1 MLKYSPPPSG
11 SVRFPWIAAGRQR
24 DQSIN
29 LHIRTTSSTYLHK
42 TANVLTDDGLY
53 IHKGLALL
61 SESQWPG
68 KKKRG
73 RGLYIGYTET
83 MFYWSSERFCCGF
96 SPFTSNKFP
105 RRTKKKAM
113 MMKAAFRSSY
123 FLFNRFFSTMNIDY
137 WLCTAVTSSFYTIF
151 TFVLLFFVGP
161 SVGHGR
167 LEMSTTK
174 SFNRFSCI
182 FHMRDNIR
190 LQQIW

>member
-123 FLFNRFFSTMNIDY
+123 FLFNRFFFHYEYRLLVMH
-137 WLCTAVTSSFYTIF
+137 SSD
-151 TFVLLFFVGP
+151 LFFLHDFHV
-161 SVGHGR
+161 R
-167 LEMSTTK
+167 ALIFCW
-174 SFNRFSCI
+174 SFSGSRTPWNVNDKIFQQVLVHFS
-182 FHMRDNIR
+182 HAR
-190 LQQIW
+190 